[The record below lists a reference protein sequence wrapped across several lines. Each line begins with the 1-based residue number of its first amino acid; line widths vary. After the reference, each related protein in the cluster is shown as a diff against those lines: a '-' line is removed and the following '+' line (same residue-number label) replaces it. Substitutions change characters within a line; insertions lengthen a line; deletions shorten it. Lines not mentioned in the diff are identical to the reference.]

1 MTKTKKILSVLLA
14 ICMLATLS
22 ISAFAK
28 DDYTLDRRYRL
39 TVTISGTSATYRV
52 TSISDATYPIGTASA
67 SYSLD
72 GVPRYGDPH
81 GTSYAAYW
89 AAYYTF
95 PSGSRARSATTT
107 AYGKSVNVYVA

>member
-22 ISAFAK
+22 ISAFATDK
-28 DDYTLDRRYRL
+28 YTPNRRYRL
-39 TVTISGTSATYRV
+39 TATISGTRATFMV
-52 TSISDATYPIGTASA
+52 ASVSDATYPIGTATA

-72 GVPRYGDPH
+72 EVTRYAYPG

-95 PSGSRARSATTT
+95 PSGSSARTATTT
-107 AYGKSVNVYVA
+107 AYGVSVDA